1 MLVDN
6 ADEVTEPYVFEFIN
20 SLTQGP
26 DTIVHKQSINTSS
39 AMSTYLKAYVEKQL
53 NNPASE
59 EIVAEDEPP
68 ENSATTDASA
78 HLTDGG

>member
-26 DTIVHKQSINTSS
+26 DTIIH
-39 AMSTYLKAYVEKQL
+39 
-53 NNPASE
+53 
-59 EIVAEDEPP
+59 
-68 ENSATTDASA
+68 
-78 HLTDGG
+78 